1 MQTINGIKRMKNEIP
16 YKKYVPYAA
25 TKMKKFAF
33 RKQLT
38 NLLTVKKED
47 IKKNYEQVNNGKFF
61 LKFLVGIIL
70 KNTRHLDVA

>member
-1 MQTINGIKRMKNEIP
+1 MKNEIP
-16 YKKYVPYAA
+16 YKKYVPYAT

-47 IKKNYEQVNNGKFF
+47 IKKNYKQVNNGKDF

-70 KNTRHLDVA
+70 KNTRHLEVA